1 MFPITIPFIPL
12 VESHLHRCGMHC
24 HVHACIQKRVRT
36 AECRMEHS
44 MVLHLQHTCHARYSF
59 GIAHLVHEMFDS
71 GSIEVNNIIGG
82 TVCFTPSGC
91 VVLVILHHQARD
103 SVINSICKDQLSI
116 LHWKPIDS
124 PFPNCAVTLHTT
136 MQARVAHDV
145 AEERDD
151 QLELIHAGVVLRLE
165 QQS

>member
-59 GIAHLVHEMFDS
+59 GIAHLVHEVFDS
-71 GSIEVNNIIGG
+71 GSVEVNDIICG
-82 TVCFTPSGC
+82 TVLQPQWLYRSCRTSPSSQGSRGKC
-91 VVLVILHHQARD
+91 HPRGSALQPPSENDQQSVPKSCGHSLHHHASQ
-103 SVINSICKDQLSI
+103 S
-116 LHWKPIDS
+116 S
-124 PFPNCAVTLHTT
+124 PRCGRGT
-136 MQARVAHDV
+136 R
-145 AEERDD
+145 
-151 QLELIHAGVVLRLE
+151 
-165 QQS
+165 